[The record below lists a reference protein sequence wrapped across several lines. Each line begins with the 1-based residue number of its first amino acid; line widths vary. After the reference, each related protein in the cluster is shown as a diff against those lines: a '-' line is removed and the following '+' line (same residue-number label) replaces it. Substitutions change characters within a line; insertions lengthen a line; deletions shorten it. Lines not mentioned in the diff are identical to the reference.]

1 MVAKGPGKN
10 VILIHFL
17 FSLGPEIHRD
27 LISLLQK
34 RLDQVTLDVIKDMLD
49 KNAMSR
55 LTVADVQVSTN
66 MLDWHDTALSS
77 VMIGLKEVI

>member
-1 MVAKGPGKN
+1 MSFLIQFF
-10 VILIHFL
+10 ILIL
-17 FSLGPEIHRD
+17 LGPEIHRD

-55 LTVADVQVSTN
+55 LTVADVQVSPN
-66 MLDWHDTALSS
+66 
-77 VMIGLKEVI
+77 V